1 MTKGLKAGSRLLSVA
16 ALVMAF
22 AASGAAQARGT
33 AHAAPAHTG
42 GVRIT
47 QRLVATPLQPN
58 FAPVP
63 GLGFDFQSL
72 AATAL
77 TSRHGRTH
85 PAQAIT
91 PILWYY
97 PYSPYV
103 DYGYASPLPPPPYVY
118 VDQQPSQAAAQPPQS
133 APSEQP
139 ADNLDLEPL
148 PAEVSQFI
156 LVRLDGQVL
165 FAEAFTAVDG
175 RLTYVTPEGL
185 RRSFPV
191 SELDQAG
198 HAADERR
205 QRYFHLSARLAPHS
219 RLLVPNGCGM

>member
-1 MTKGLKAGSRLLSVA
+1 MTIALKAGSHILLVTS
-16 ALVMAF
+16 LVLAF
-22 AASGAAQARGT
+22 AASGGAQARGT
-33 AHAAPAHTG
+33 AHAAPARTG
-42 GVRIT
+42 GVRVT

-63 GLGFDFQSL
+63 GLGFDFHSL

-77 TSRHGRTH
+77 RSRPGRAR

-103 DYGYASPLPPPPYVY
+103 DSDYASPQPLPPYQY
-118 VDQQPSQAAAQPPQS
+118 DDQQPSQAAAQPPQS

-139 ADNLDLEPL
+139 AESLDLEPP

-156 LVRLDGQVL
+156 LVRLDGQAL
-165 FAEAFTAVDG
+165 FAVAFTAVDG

-191 SELDQAG
+191 SELDRQATLQMNDANG
-198 HAADERR
+198 TS
-205 QRYFHLSARLAPHS
+205 LSLPD
-219 RLLVPNGCGM
+219 